1 MTMNRLAVV
10 PKVINFVF
18 LIVVLAQS
26 RLIAN
31 QTIPQVL
38 RVRALQLVDKNGE
51 VRSQLNVG
59 ETNGEVIFRLLDAK
73 GTIRVKMGA
82 SEEGSGLLLINHLT
96 EPGVQI
102 LADQNGSSLTLT
114 EEGGAK
120 RVIEP

>member
-1 MTMNRLAVV
+1 MKTERLAVALT
-10 PKVINFVF
+10 VINFVL

-26 RLIAN
+26 RAIST
-31 QTIPQVL
+31 QTIPQIL
-38 RVRALQLVDKNGE
+38 RVRAFELVGKDGE
-51 VRSQLNVG
+51 VRAQFNV
-59 ETNGEVIFRLLDAK
+59 ESNGKVVFRLRDAT
-73 GTIRVKMGA
+73 GAVRLKMGA